1 MIKIAVIGKNICG
14 SRFIKERLV
23 DYDVKNS
30 IDLKIS
36 CFEKCETLDAEYSD
50 FNRFGMIILY
60 VGYSGYDS
68 SLSGIELAGRIR
80 NFYGDEKAELVFVSD
95 EAGDACD
102 AIRFRPFDFILTPVT
117 PGAVLNTLDRYVK
130 KKCGSFHRFSFIK
143 DRTEN
148 IIMVS
153 RIRYLQS
160 MGKRLIIHTVNDNIE
175 IYGRL
180 SEVMKQDCF
189 SEFILIHKSYL
200 VNSRYIEQYSYNK
213 VYVYGKEREELPVSR
228 NRQDE
233 VKKRLINI

>member
-1 MIKIAVIGKNICG
+1 MIKIAVIGKNICD
-14 SRFIKERLV
+14 SRFIKEKLA
-23 DYDVKNS
+23 DYDIKTD
-30 IDLKIS
+30 IDLQIR
-36 CFEKCETLDAEYSD
+36 CFEKCETLDEEYSV
-50 FNRFGMIILY
+50 FNRFDLIILY
-60 VGYSGYDS
+60 DGYSERDS

-80 NFYGDEKAELVFVSD
+80 SVYGDEKAELIFISD
-95 EAGDACD
+95 NERSACE
-102 AIRFRPFDFILTPVT
+102 AIRFRPFDFILNPVT
-117 PGAVLNTLDRYVK
+117 SEALFNALDRYVRN
-130 KKCGSFHRFSFIK
+130 KCGSFHRFSFIK

-189 SEFILIHKSYL
+189 SDFILIHKSYL
-200 VNSRYIEQYSYNK
+200 VNPGFIERYTYNK
-213 VYVYGKEREELPVSR
+213 VYVYGKEKEELPVSR

-233 VKKRLINI
+233 VKKLLIKI